1 MSNEN
6 KNISVKIEDGYSSL
20 WRDTHAEKI
29 AAPLFTSI
37 LRRDCEGKSMKWSV
51 NSEVAEWI
59 TKEYTPKQLA
69 RLFKDCMK
77 VGYAVLDGMDELDK
91 EK

>member
-6 KNISVKIEDGYSSL
+6 ISIKIEDSYSSL
-20 WRDTHAEKI
+20 WRDTQAEKI

-37 LRRDCEGKSMKWSV
+37 LRRDCEGLSMKWSV
-51 NSEVAEWI
+51 VSGAAKWI
-59 TKEYTPKQLA
+59 TDEYTPKQLA
-69 RLFKDCMK
+69 KLFKDCME

-91 EK
+91 D

>member
-1 MSNEN
+1 
-6 KNISVKIEDGYSSL
+6 
-20 WRDTHAEKI
+20 
-29 AAPLFTSI
+29 
-37 LRRDCEGKSMKWSV
+37 MKWSV